1 MTAKPILIDTDPGQ
15 DDAIAILL
23 ALASP
28 ELEVVGITT
37 VAGNVPLAL
46 TSRNARIICELAG
59 RTDIPV
65 HAGAAKPLQRELV
78 TAEFVHGKSGL
89 DGIVL
94 PEPAM
99 PLCEGPAVDFLVETL
114 MQREGITVCALGPL
128 TNIALALQQ
137 EPRIA
142 ARIERLVLMGGG
154 CFEGGNITPAA
165 EFNFYVDPQAAAQ
178 VFAAGIPITM
188 APLDV
193 THQALTTRARIAAL
207 RALGNRVGEA
217 AAAWMEFFER
227 FDEEKYGQEGGPL
240 HDPCVIAWLLQPEL
254 FTGRR
259 CNVEIETGSELT
271 LGMSVIDWWGVTG
284 RPQNALVLGGIDA
297 DGYFKLITERL
308 GVLP

>member
-1 MTAKPILIDTDPGQ
+1 MTPRQILIDTDPGQ

-28 ELEVVGITT
+28 ELELLGITT

-59 RTDIPV
+59 RPDIPV
-65 HAGAAKPLQRELV
+65 YAGADKPLQRALV

-89 DGIVL
+89 DGITL
-94 PEPAM
+94 PEPQM
-99 PLCEGPAVDFLVETL
+99 LLRDGHAVDFLVETL
-114 MQREGITVCALGPL
+114 MQREGVTVCALGPL
-128 TNIALALQQ
+128 TNIALALQK

-142 ARIERLVLMGGG
+142 QRIGQIVLMGGG

-193 THQALTTRARIAAL
+193 THQALTTKPRIAAL

-240 HDPCVIAWLLQPEL
+240 HDPCVIAWLLQPDL

-259 CNVEIETGSELT
+259 CNVEIETGSALT
-271 LGMSVIDWWGVTG
+271 LGMSVIDWWGVTR

-297 DGYFKLITERL
+297 DGYFRLITERL

>member
-1 MTAKPILIDTDPGQ
+1 MKPILIDTDPGQ

-28 ELEVVGITT
+28 ELELVGITT
-37 VAGNVPLAL
+37 VAGNVPLSL

-65 HAGAAKPLQRELV
+65 YAGAAKPLQRELV

-89 DGIVL
+89 DGIEL
-94 PEPAM
+94 PEPQM
-99 PLCEGPAVDFLVETL
+99 PLREGHAVDFLIETL

-128 TNIALALQQ
+128 TNIALALQK

-142 ARIERLVLMGGG
+142 ARIEQIVLMGGG
-154 CFEGGNITPAA
+154 YFEGGNITPAA
-165 EFNFYVDPQAAAQ
+165 EFNFYVDPQAAAL

-207 RALGNRVGEA
+207 RALGNRTGTA
-217 AAAWMEFFER
+217 CAAWMEFFER

-240 HDPCVIAWLLQPEL
+240 HDPCVIAWLLKPEL

-271 LGMSVIDWWGVTG
+271 LGMSVVDWWGVTQ

-297 DGYFKLITERL
+297 DGYFKLITKRL
-308 GVLP
+308 GALP